1 MNVLRSENLQA
12 VPPPTQQTART
23 CDVLVIG
30 GGPAGATAAALLAER
45 GHGVTLLE
53 KDRHP
58 RFHIGESL
66 LPANLPLF
74 EKLGLKD
81 EIQCIGMQ
89 KWAAEFVSPWHDTQQ
104 KFEFADAWDKSMP
117 FAYQVRRSEFDEIL
131 IRNAGRKGATVIEG
145 CRVRTVDFLPGNGGA
160 NIQAVHDDGRTES
173 WQARFVVDASGRGTF
188 LGNRFKAKH
197 RNPRHNS
204 AAMYGHFAGAQRQP
218 GKDAGNIIVFWFD
231 HGWFWFIPL
240 IDGAT
245 SVGAVSWPTYMNTRG
260 KRSVE
265 QFFRDTIALCA
276 PLAERL
282 KDANL
287 VSEVEATGNFSYE
300 CDRSHG
306 SNYLLLGD
314 AYAFIDPIFSSG
326 VLLAMNSAF
335 VGADTVDIC
344 LRKPAESAAALAR
357 FDKVMKHG
365 PKELSWFIYRV
376 TNPAMRD
383 LFMAPSNV
391 LRVKE
396 ALLSMLAGDIFGKTP
411 IRRSLLVF
419 KAIYYLTS
427 LANLKRSITAWRRR
441 RTNMRPVN
449 DPETVGSQ

>member
-1 MNVLRSENLQA
+1 MLKSANVLPPSPPVQQLVRS
-12 VPPPTQQTART
+12 

-45 GHGVTLLE
+45 GYRVTLLE

-74 EKLGLKD
+74 ERMGLKD
-81 EIQCIGMQ
+81 EIERIGMQ
-89 KWAAEFVSPWHDTQQ
+89 KWAAEFVSPWHDTRQ

-117 FAYQVRRSEFDEIL
+117 FAFQVRRSEFDEIL
-131 IRNAGRKGATVIEG
+131 IRNAGNKGATIIEG
-145 CRVRTVDFLPGNGGA
+145 CRVRTVDFLPGIGGA
-160 NIQAVHDDGRTES
+160 TIDAEHEDGRIES

-188 LGNRFKAKH
+188 LGNRFKAKR

-204 AAMYGHFAGAQRQP
+204 AAMYGHFTGAQRLP
-218 GKDAGNIIVFWFD
+218 GKDAGNITVFWFD

-265 QFFRDTIALCA
+265 QFFRDTIALCP

-282 KDANL
+282 KDATL

-300 CDRSHG
+300 CDRSYG
-306 SNYLLLGD
+306 PNYLLLGD

-326 VLLAMNSAF
+326 VMLAMNSAF
-335 VGADTVDIC
+335 IGADTVDIA
-344 LRKPAESAAALAR
+344 LSRPAESAAAFAR
-357 FDKVMKHG
+357 FDRVTKRG
-365 PKELSWFIYRV
+365 PKEFSWFIYRV
-376 TNPAMRD
+376 TNPTMRD

-396 ALLSMLAGDIFGKTP
+396 ALLSVLAGDIFGKTP
-411 IRRSLLVF
+411 IWRSLLAF
-419 KAIYYLTS
+419 KAIYYLAS
-427 LANLKRSITAWRRR
+427 LANFKRSIGAWRRR
-441 RTNMRPVN
+441 RSNMRPDH
-449 DPETVGSQ
+449 DPETVGS

>member
-1 MNVLRSENLQA
+1 MNVSTSEDLRA
-12 VPPPTQQTART
+12 TPPPTHQAART

-45 GHGVTLLE
+45 GHKVTVLE

-74 EKLGLKD
+74 ESLGLKD
-81 EIQCIGMQ
+81 EIQRIGMQ

-131 IRNAGRKGATVIEG
+131 IRNAARKGATVHEG
-145 CRVRTVDFLPGNGGA
+145 CRVRTVEFLPGNGGA
-160 NIQAVHDDGRTES
+160 MICAEHDDGRGES
-173 WQARFVVDASGRGTF
+173 WQARFVLDASGRGTF
-188 LGNRFKAKH
+188 LGNRFKAKR

-204 AAMYGHFAGAQRQP
+204 AAMYGHFAGAFRQS
-218 GKDAGNIIVFWFD
+218 GKDAGNITVFWFD

-240 IDGAT
+240 VDGAT

-260 KRSVE
+260 TRPVE
-265 QFFRDTIALCA
+265 QFFRDTIALCP
-276 PLAERL
+276 PLAGRL
-282 KDANL
+282 KGATL

-306 SNYLLLGD
+306 PNYLLLGD

-326 VLLAMNSAF
+326 VMLAMNSAF
-335 VGADTVDIC
+335 AGADTVDIC
-344 LRKPAESAAALAR
+344 LRNPAQSAAALAR
-357 FDKVMKHG
+357 FDKVMKRG
-365 PKELSWFIYRV
+365 PKEFSWFIYRV

-396 ALLSMLAGDIFGKTP
+396 ALLSLLAGDIFGKTP
-411 IRRSLLVF
+411 IRRSLLIF
-419 KAIYYLTS
+419 KVIYYVVS
-427 LANLKRSITAWRRR
+427 LANLRRSIAAWRRR
-441 RTNMRPVN
+441 RANMRPID
-449 DPETVGSQ
+449 DPATVGSR